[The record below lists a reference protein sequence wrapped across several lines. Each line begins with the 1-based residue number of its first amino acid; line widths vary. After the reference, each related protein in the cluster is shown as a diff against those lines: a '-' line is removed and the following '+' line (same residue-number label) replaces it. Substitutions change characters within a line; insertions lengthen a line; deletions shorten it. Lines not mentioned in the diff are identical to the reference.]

1 VDRAGISIMS
11 IAYCD
16 KIAQECL
23 NQLVRSKYS
32 NIDCDMLITD
42 VGPICSDLDPVGG
55 WFISTKKTIKVT
67 DFNGQNYTVTIEVD

>member
-1 VDRAGISIMS
+1 MS

-55 WFISTKKTIKVT
+55 WLKVT